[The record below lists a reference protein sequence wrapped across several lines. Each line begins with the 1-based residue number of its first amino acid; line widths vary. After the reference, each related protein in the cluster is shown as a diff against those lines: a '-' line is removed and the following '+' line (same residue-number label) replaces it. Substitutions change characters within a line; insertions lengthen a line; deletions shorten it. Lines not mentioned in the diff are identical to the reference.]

1 MPLLTLHSRAS
12 AYSFQE
18 THGTDM
24 EKLTLGDSKI
34 QSYLGIDKRDGFVA
48 IAKRLLQSKLFT
60 FTAGIF
66 SCYAQTLG
74 VMT

>member
-1 MPLLTLHSRAS
+1 
-12 AYSFQE
+12 
-18 THGTDM
+18 M

-60 FTAGIF
+60 FTTDIF